1 MKKIMLVF
9 ITLILVSLPIAQQT
23 EAKDASAFNKEN
35 SISSMAPPASPPASP
50 KTPIEKKHA
59 DEIDK
64 YIQGLDYNKNNVL
77 VYHGD
82 AVTNVPPRKGYKDGN
97 EYIVVEKKK
106 KSINQNNADIQVVNA
121 ISSLTYPGALVKAN
135 SELVEN
141 QPDVLPVKR
150 DSLTLSIDL
159 PGMTN
164 QDNKIVVKNAT
175 KSNVNNAVNTL
186 VERWNEKYAQAYP
199 NVSAKIDYDDEMAYS
214 ESQLIAKFGTAFK
227 AVNNSLN
234 VNFGAISEGKMQEEV
249 ISFKQIYYNV
259 NVNEPTRP
267 SRFFGKAVTKEQL
280 QALGVNAENP
290 PAYISSVAYGR
301 QVYLKLSTNSHST
314 KVKAAFDAAVSG
326 KSVSGDV
333 ELTNI
338 IKNSSFKAVIYGGS
352 AKDEV
357 QIIDGNLG
365 DLRDIL
371 KKGATFN
378 RETPGVPIAYTTN
391 FLKDN
396 ELAVIKNNSEY
407 IETTSK
413 AYTDGKINIDHS
425 GGYVAQFNISW
436 DEVNYDLE
444 THLDM
449 LRHLYQGC
457 QVVQGNLELTYLP
470 TNASLS
476 FLQDIQ
482 EVQGYVLIAHNQV
495 RQVPLQRLRIVRG
508 TQLFEDNYALA
519 VLDNGDPL
527 NNTTPVTGASPG
539 GLRELQLRSLTEIL
553 KGGVLIQRNPQLCY
567 QDTILWKNIQE
578 FAGCKKI
585 FGSLAFLPESFD
597 GDPASNTAPL
607 QPEQLQVF
615 ETLEEI
621 TGYLYISAWPDSLPD
636 LSVFQNLQVIR
647 GRILHN
653 GAYSL
658 TLQGLGI
665 SWLGLRSLRELG
677 SGLALIH
684 HNTHLCFVHTVPW
697 DQLFRNPHQALLH
710 TANRPEDE
718 CVGEGLACHQLC
730 ARGQQK
736 IRKYT
741 MRRLLQ
747 ETELVEPLTPSGAMP
762 NQAQMRI
769 LKETEL
775 RKVKVLGSG
784 AFGTVYK
791 GIWIPDGENVKIPVA
806 IKVLRENTSP
816 KANKEILDEAYVM
829 AGVGSPY
836 VSRLLGICLTS
847 TVQLVTQLMP
857 YGCLLD

>member
-9 ITLILVSLPIAQQT
+9 ITLILISLPIAQQT
-23 EAKDASAFNKEN
+23 EAKDASAFHKEDL
-35 SISSMAPPASPPASP
+35 ISSMAPPASPPASP

-436 DEVNYDLE
+436 DEINYDPE
-444 THLDM
+444 
-449 LRHLYQGC
+449 GNEI
-457 QVVQGNLELTYLP
+457 VQHKNWSENNKSKLAHFTSSIYLP
-470 TNASLS
+470 GNARN
-476 FLQDIQ
+476 IN
-482 EVQGYVLIAHNQV
+482 V
-495 RQVPLQRLRIVRG
+495 
-508 TQLFEDNYALA
+508 YAKEC
-519 VLDNGDPL
+519 
-527 NNTTPVTGASPG
+527 T
-539 GLRELQLRSLTEIL
+539 
-553 KGGVLIQRNPQLCY
+553 
-567 QDTILWKNIQE
+567 
-578 FAGCKKI
+578 
-585 FGSLAFLPESFD
+585 
-597 GDPASNTAPL
+597 
-607 QPEQLQVF
+607 
-615 ETLEEI
+615 
-621 TGYLYISAWPDSLPD
+621 
-636 LSVFQNLQVIR
+636 
-647 GRILHN
+647 
-653 GAYSL
+653 
-658 TLQGLGI
+658 
-665 SWLGLRSLRELG
+665 
-677 SGLALIH
+677 GLA
-684 HNTHLCFVHTVPW
+684 W
-697 DQLFRNPHQALLH
+697 
-710 TANRPEDE
+710 EWW
-718 CVGEGLACHQLC
+718 
-730 ARGQQK
+730 
-736 IRKYT
+736 
-741 MRRLLQ
+741 
-747 ETELVEPLTPSGAMP
+747 
-762 NQAQMRI
+762 
-769 LKETEL
+769 
-775 RKVKVLGSG
+775 
-784 AFGTVYK
+784 GTVIDDRNLPLVK
-791 GIWIPDGENVKIPVA
+791 NRNISIWGTT
-806 IKVLRENTSP
+806 LYP
-816 KANKEILDEAYVM
+816 KYSNSVDNPIE
-829 AGVGSPY
+829 
-836 VSRLLGICLTS
+836 
-847 TVQLVTQLMP
+847 
-857 YGCLLD
+857 

>member
-1 MKKIMLVF
+1 MKPMKKIMLVF

-35 SISSMAPPASPPASP
+35 LISSMAPPASPPASP

-338 IKNSSFKAVIYGGS
+338 IKKSSFKAVIYGGS

-436 DEVNYDLE
+436 DEINYDPE
-444 THLDM
+444 
-449 LRHLYQGC
+449 GNEI
-457 QVVQGNLELTYLP
+457 VQHKNWSENNKSKLAHFTSSIYLP
-470 TNASLS
+470 GNARN
-476 FLQDIQ
+476 IN
-482 EVQGYVLIAHNQV
+482 V
-495 RQVPLQRLRIVRG
+495 
-508 TQLFEDNYALA
+508 YAKEC
-519 VLDNGDPL
+519 
-527 NNTTPVTGASPG
+527 T
-539 GLRELQLRSLTEIL
+539 
-553 KGGVLIQRNPQLCY
+553 
-567 QDTILWKNIQE
+567 
-578 FAGCKKI
+578 
-585 FGSLAFLPESFD
+585 
-597 GDPASNTAPL
+597 
-607 QPEQLQVF
+607 
-615 ETLEEI
+615 
-621 TGYLYISAWPDSLPD
+621 
-636 LSVFQNLQVIR
+636 
-647 GRILHN
+647 
-653 GAYSL
+653 
-658 TLQGLGI
+658 
-665 SWLGLRSLRELG
+665 
-677 SGLALIH
+677 GLAWEWWR
-684 HNTHLCFVHTVPW
+684 TVI
-697 DQLFRNPHQALLH
+697 DDRNLPLVK
-710 TANRPEDE
+710 NRNISIWGTTLYP
-718 CVGEGLACHQLC
+718 
-730 ARGQQK
+730 
-736 IRKYT
+736 KYSNSVDNPI
-741 MRRLLQ
+741 
-747 ETELVEPLTPSGAMP
+747 E
-762 NQAQMRI
+762 
-769 LKETEL
+769 
-775 RKVKVLGSG
+775 
-784 AFGTVYK
+784 
-791 GIWIPDGENVKIPVA
+791 
-806 IKVLRENTSP
+806 
-816 KANKEILDEAYVM
+816 
-829 AGVGSPY
+829 
-836 VSRLLGICLTS
+836 
-847 TVQLVTQLMP
+847 
-857 YGCLLD
+857 

>member
-1 MKKIMLVF
+1 ISEFASVSDGTLSRDLGVVAATPTSLLISWYYSYSHHYSSYRITYGETGGNSPVQEFTVPRYRAFATISGLKPGVDYTITVYAVTSSSSYSYPISINYRTEIDKPSQGSGGGGSKKIMLVF
-9 ITLILVSLPIAQQT
+9 ITLILVLPIAQQT

-35 SISSMAPPASPPASP
+35 LISSMAPPASPPASP

-141 QPDVLPVKR
+141 QPVLPVKR

-267 SRFFGKAVTKEQL
+267 SRFFKAVTKEQL

-396 ELAVIKNNSEY
+396 ELAIKNNSEY

-436 DEVNYDLE
+436 DEINYDPE
-444 THLDM
+444 
-449 LRHLYQGC
+449 GNEI
-457 QVVQGNLELTYLP
+457 VQHKNWSENNKSKLAHFTSSIYLP
-470 TNASLS
+470 GNARN
-476 FLQDIQ
+476 IN
-482 EVQGYVLIAHNQV
+482 V
-495 RQVPLQRLRIVRG
+495 
-508 TQLFEDNYALA
+508 YAKEC
-519 VLDNGDPL
+519 
-527 NNTTPVTGASPG
+527 T
-539 GLRELQLRSLTEIL
+539 
-553 KGGVLIQRNPQLCY
+553 
-567 QDTILWKNIQE
+567 
-578 FAGCKKI
+578 
-585 FGSLAFLPESFD
+585 
-597 GDPASNTAPL
+597 
-607 QPEQLQVF
+607 
-615 ETLEEI
+615 
-621 TGYLYISAWPDSLPD
+621 
-636 LSVFQNLQVIR
+636 
-647 GRILHN
+647 
-653 GAYSL
+653 
-658 TLQGLGI
+658 
-665 SWLGLRSLRELG
+665 
-677 SGLALIH
+677 GLAWEWWR
-684 HNTHLCFVHTVPW
+684 TVI
-697 DQLFRNPHQALLH
+697 DDRNLPLVK
-710 TANRPEDE
+710 NRNISIWGTTLYP
-718 CVGEGLACHQLC
+718 
-730 ARGQQK
+730 
-736 IRKYT
+736 KYSNSVDNPI
-741 MRRLLQ
+741 
-747 ETELVEPLTPSGAMP
+747 E
-762 NQAQMRI
+762 
-769 LKETEL
+769 
-775 RKVKVLGSG
+775 
-784 AFGTVYK
+784 
-791 GIWIPDGENVKIPVA
+791 
-806 IKVLRENTSP
+806 
-816 KANKEILDEAYVM
+816 
-829 AGVGSPY
+829 
-836 VSRLLGICLTS
+836 
-847 TVQLVTQLMP
+847 
-857 YGCLLD
+857 